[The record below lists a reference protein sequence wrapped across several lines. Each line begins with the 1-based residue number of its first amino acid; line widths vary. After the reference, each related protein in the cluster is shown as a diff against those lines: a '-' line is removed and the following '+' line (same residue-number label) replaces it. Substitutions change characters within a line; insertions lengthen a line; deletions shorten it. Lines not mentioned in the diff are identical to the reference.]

1 MKQYYTPGYIIFT
14 VFNHI
19 FIAVMAL
26 TCLLPFINMVSIS
39 FSSSNAAAAG
49 RVGLWP
55 MEFTVNSYNL
65 VMQNA
70 KFWKAA
76 FVSVQ
81 RILIGVPLNLLFTV
95 ITAYPLSKES
105 FEFKM
110 RNFYVWFFVITMLIS
125 GGLIPYYL
133 VIKTLGLMDSIWVLT
148 VPGAFSIW
156 YTIIML
162 NFFKGL
168 PKELEEAAFI
178 DGAGYLTTLW
188 KVILPLSA
196 PSLATITLFCIVGH
210 WNSWFDGLLYM
221 NRPDKYPLQ
230 SYLQTMNIDPV
241 TLLRN
246 ITDPE
251 TVARFLGTSK
261 KTLRAA
267 QLFIAAV
274 PVLASY
280 PFLQKYFTKGL
291 VLGSVKG

>member
-1 MKQYYTPGYIIFT
+1 MPG
-14 VFNHI
+14 
-19 FIAVMAL
+19 
-26 TCLLPFINMVSIS
+26 
-39 FSSSNAAAAG
+39 
-49 RVGLWP
+49 
-55 MEFTVNSYNL
+55 
-65 VMQNA
+65 
-70 KFWKAA
+70 
-76 FVSVQ
+76 Q
-81 RILIGVPLNLLFTV
+81 RLLNLLFTV
-95 ITAYPLSKES
+95 ITAYPLSKEP
-105 FEFKM
+105 FEFKL

-133 VIKTLGLMDSIWVLT
+133 VIKTLSLMDTIWVLT

-221 NRPDKYPLQ
+221 NRPDNYPLQ

-274 PVLASY
+274 PVLVSY